1 VSISVN
7 VTPGGGSGLSS
18 GAKVSVVTGQGL
30 GATGPQGVQGETGPR
45 GFTGAGETGA
55 TGPQGDTGPAGP
67 QGETGPQ
74 GESGAAGNDGSTGA
88 TGPQGEPGATGA
100 GATGATG
107 PVGATGPAGSIPSVA
122 SVPFR
127 YIWDGTAYVAANG
140 GVPVAGQPRE
150 FYDTG
155 GNDPNLEGFT
165 LVALKDEWVELS

>member
-1 VSISVN
+1 MIYPADDLDGVALNDLQLYYRNPGDLNHSMGWGYVRHNIDGPVLN
-7 VTPGGGSGLSS
+7 GFVGGGFAVGDANDDEDMVVGGWDEDGLISNGEHVSVESHGHTVGDITGLATIATS
-18 GAKVSVVTGQGL
+18 GAYSDL
-30 GATGPQGVQGETGPR
+30 
-45 GFTGAGETGA
+45 TGAPT
-55 TGPQGDTGPAGP
+55 
-67 QGETGPQ
+67 
-74 GESGAAGNDGSTGA
+74 
-88 TGPQGEPGATGA
+88 
-100 GATGATG
+100 
-107 PVGATGPAGSIPSVA
+107 IPSVA